1 MVINRLLVS
10 FCVFGGLCRKPLFSG
25 AAAEQKKKRGG
36 DDTMKKT
43 KAALAVLTAAAM
55 VFGMTACGSS
65 STSEETATTAAAA
78 SDDTDG
84 SAESAESDTASA
96 VSGSDLNIMLET
108 PVQSLDPQQAT
119 DGTSFEVIAD
129 FTDGLMQMDEDGQA
143 VPAIAES
150 YEVSEDG
157 TVYTFHL
164 REDAVWS
171 NGDPVTAADFIF
183 GWQRAVDPDVASEY
197 AYMLSDI
204 AQVQNAAE
212 IIAGEMDK
220 SELGI
225 KALDDYTLE
234 VTLNVPV
241 SYFLSLMYFPT
252 FYPVNEA
259 FYESVGD
266 TFGTSPETTLS
277 NGAFILDTYEPAATA
292 FHLTKNPDYYN
303 ADSVQLA
310 GLNYQVIQDSQQAL
324 MSYQAGD
331 LDITLV
337 NGEQVDQ
344 VKDDP
349 EFTTVGAGYLW
360 YVSPNIDAVPE
371 LANLNIRMAMTFA
384 IDRESIT
391 EDVLK
396 DGSTPAYTAVP
407 PDFATGPDGSDFSAD
422 QTRYA
427 DVCGYDADK
436 ALEYW
441 NQGLSELGITSLTLD
456 MVVDADD
463 APQKVAQVLKEQWE
477 TTLPGLTVNLVI
489 EPKKQ
494 RVEDMQNGD
503 FQLGLTRWGPDYADP
518 MTYLG
523 MWVTGNSNNYGLWS
537 NEEYDAIIAECT
549 TGDLCTDA
557 EGRWERLYDAEKIVM
572 DEAVIF
578 PLYAQCNAEMVSSNV
593 SGIEFHPVALNR
605 VYKNAV
611 KTE

>member
-1 MVINRLLVS
+1 
-10 FCVFGGLCRKPLFSG
+10 
-25 AAAEQKKKRGG
+25 
-36 DDTMKKT
+36 
-43 KAALAVLTAAAM
+43 
-55 VFGMTACGSS
+55 MT
-65 STSEETATTAAAA
+65 EH
-78 SDDTDG
+78 
-84 SAESAESDTASA
+84 
-96 VSGSDLNIMLET
+96 VRI
-108 PVQSLDPQQAT
+108 
-119 DGTSFEVIAD
+119 IAD
-129 FTDGLMQMDEDGQA
+129 FTDGLMQMDADGQP

-150 YEVSEDG
+150 YDLSEDG

-171 NGDPVTAADFIF
+171 NGDPVTAADFVF
-183 GWQRAVDPDVASEY
+183 GWQRAVDPAVASEY

-204 AQVQNAAE
+204 GQVQNAAE

-252 FYPVNEA
+252 FYPVNQA

-266 TFGTSPETTLS
+266 TFATSPETTLS
-277 NGAFILDTYEPAATA
+277 NGAFVLDAYEPAATA

-324 MSYQAGD
+324 MSYQTGD

-349 EFTTVGAGYLW
+349 EFTTIGAGYLW
-360 YVSPNIDAVPE
+360 YVSPNMDAVPE
-371 LANLNIRMAMTFA
+371 LANLNIRLAMTFA
-384 IDRESIT
+384 LDREAIT
-391 EDVLK
+391 QDVLK

-407 PDFATGPDGSDFSAD
+407 LQFAAGPDGSDFAED
-422 QTRYA
+422 QTRY
-427 DVCGYDADK
+427 
-436 ALEYW
+436 
-441 NQGLSELGITSLTLD
+441 
-456 MVVDADD
+456 ADD

-494 RVEDMQNGD
+494 RVEDMQNGN
-503 FQLGLTRWGPDYADP
+503 FQIGLTRWGPDYADP
-518 MTYLG
+518 MTYLS

-537 NEEYDAIIAECT
+537 NAEYDAIIAECT

-557 EGRWERLYDAEKIVM
+557 EGRWARLYDAEKIVM

-593 SGIEFHPVALNR
+593 YGIEFHPVALNR

-611 KTE
+611 KAE